1 MTTTRYEFAD
11 QNLARGLRRI
21 TEMRQGPGML
31 VKWMAVLPLVVLL
44 LPCISDASS
53 SPAVT
58 NAPVTPVTNGSPV
71 TIASVSSS
79 TTPSLSNPSNA
90 GTSNNSS
97 AGASNTNNA
106 ATSNTNNAGTSNTNN
121 AATSN
126 TNNAATSNTNNAAT
140 SITTDPPNSTDSRN
154 AADSPM
160 TKTFLSVLSA
170 VTFIFLL

>member
-53 SPAVT
+53 SPAITST
-58 NAPVTPVTNGSPV
+58 NATTPVANGTAGPVTN
-71 TIASVSSS
+71 ASVSSS
-79 TTPSLSNPSNA
+79 TTPSVSNPSSA
-90 GTSNNSS
+90 GTSNTSS
-97 AGASNTNNA
+97 AGSSNTSNAGASNTNNAGASNTNNA
-106 ATSNTNNAGTSNTNN
+106 ATSV
-121 AATSN
+121 
-126 TNNAATSNTNNAAT
+126 
-140 SITTDPPNSTDSRN
+140 TTDPPNSTDSRN